1 VPSPTAANV
10 RVQILPVEPM
20 LTIMSRD
27 THVSSTKNV
36 FFFLFAFAREIE
48 TEIFIFSRRL
58 IFRRAFYLYTEP
70 DGPRSHSRRFRNT
83 GP

>member
-1 VPSPTAANV
+1 VPSPTAAHV

-20 LTIMSRD
+20 LTIMPCD
-27 THVSSTKNV
+27 THVSSTKT

-70 DGPRSHSRRFRNT
+70 DGRRSHSRRFRDT